1 MKDEH
6 LRSDGQKRSFNW
18 FYAVNAAILALA
30 AVTILYPFYNAVLIS
45 LVSQKEYVTTPFM
58 LFPKRITF
66 DAYTYIFSS
75 SRIYTGYFNTLLIL
89 LIGVPYNMLAT
100 TFTAYALS
108 RERFPGKRIIT
119 ALVVFT
125 MYFSGGLIPLYLLV
139 RDIGLMNQLAAV
151 ILVYGA
157 NTFYL
162 LLMRSYF
169 MEIPSAL
176 EESAKID
183 GANDL
188 VILLRI
194 MLPLSLPIVAT
205 ITLFFSVDRWN
216 EWFNAMLFLRE
227 GEKWPLQLVLRSIVM
242 STIDDIGSR
251 NVSIRKTVFE
261 DGVKMA
267 AVFITMAP
275 IMFTYPFLQKYFM
288 KGIMVGSVKS

>member
-1 MKDEH
+1 MAKVQ
-6 LRSDGQKRSFNW
+6 RPDGQTRTLNW
-18 FYAVNAAILALA
+18 FYRVNAAVLGLA
-30 AVTILYPFYNAVLIS
+30 AVTILYPFYNAILIS
-45 LVSQKEYVTTPFM
+45 LVSQKEYMTTPFM
-58 LFPKRITF
+58 LFPKNITF

-75 SRIYTGYFNTLLIL
+75 SRIGHGYMNTLLL
-89 LIGVPYNMLAT
+89 LLVGVPYNMLT
-100 TFTAYALS
+100 TALTAYALS

-125 MYFSGGLIPLYLLV
+125 MYFSGGLIPFYLLV
-139 RDIGLMNQLAAV
+139 RDLGMMNHLASV
-151 ILVYGA
+151 ILVSGA

-162 LLMRSYF
+162 LLMRTYF
-169 MEIPSAL
+169 AEIPAAL

-188 VILLRI
+188 VILVRI
-194 MLPLSLPIVAT
+194 MLPLALPIVAT
-205 ITLFFSVDRWN
+205 VTLFFSVDRWN

-227 GEKWPLQLVLRSIVM
+227 GQKWPLQLVLRSIVM

-288 KGIMVGSVKS
+288 KGVLAGSIKS

>member
-1 MKDEH
+1 MNDTP
-6 LRSDGQKRSFNW
+6 LSGGQVRKINW
-18 FYAVNAAILALA
+18 FYILNIVVLSLWAL
-30 AVTILYPFYNAVLIS
+30 TILYPFYNAILIS
-45 LVSQKEYVTTPFM
+45 LVSQKEYMMTPFM
-58 LFPKRITF
+58 LFPKNITF
-66 DAYTYIFSS
+66 DAYTYIFNS
-75 SRIYTGYFNTLLIL
+75 SRIYHGYRNTLLIL
-89 LIGVPYNMLAT
+89 LIGVPFNMLT
-100 TFTAYALS
+100 TAFTAYALS
-108 RERFPGKRIIT
+108 RDRFPGKKAIT

-139 RDIGLMNQLAAV
+139 RDLGLMNSLASV

-169 MEIPSAL
+169 LEIPAAL

-194 MLPLSLPIVAT
+194 MLPLALPIVAT
-205 ITLFFSVDRWN
+205 VTLFFSVDSWN

-275 IMFTYPFLQKYFM
+275 IMFTYPFLQKYFI
-288 KGIMVGSVKS
+288 KGILIGSVKS

>member
-1 MKDEH
+1 
-6 LRSDGQKRSFNW
+6 
-18 FYAVNAAILALA
+18 
-30 AVTILYPFYNAVLIS
+30 
-45 LVSQKEYVTTPFM
+45 
-58 LFPKRITF
+58 
-66 DAYTYIFSS
+66 
-75 SRIYTGYFNTLLIL
+75 
-89 LIGVPYNMLAT
+89 
-100 TFTAYALS
+100 
-108 RERFPGKRIIT
+108 
-119 ALVVFT
+119 

-139 RDIGLMNQLAAV
+139 RDLGLMNSLASV

-169 MEIPSAL
+169 LEIPAAL

-194 MLPLSLPIVAT
+194 MLPLALPIVAT
-205 ITLFFSVDRWN
+205 VTLFFSVDRWN

-275 IMFTYPFLQKYFM
+275 IMFTYPFLQKYFI
-288 KGIMVGSVKS
+288 KGILIGSVKS

>member
-1 MKDEH
+1 MGSE
-6 LRSDGQKRSFNW
+6 RNSDGQTRKINW
-18 FYAVNAAILALA
+18 FYVLNAALLGLLAL
-30 AVTILYPFYNAVLIS
+30 TILYPFYNAVLIS
-45 LVSQKEYVTTPFM
+45 LVSQKEYMTTPFM
-58 LFPKRITF
+58 LWPTEITF
-66 DAYTYIFSS
+66 DAYAYIFSS
-75 SRIYTGYFNTLLIL
+75 SRIYHGYTNTLLIL
-89 LIGVPYNMLAT
+89 TLGVPYNMLAT
-100 TFTAYALS
+100 AFTAYALS
-108 RERFPGKRIIT
+108 RERFPGKKIAT

-139 RDIGLMNQLAAV
+139 RDLGIMNSLASV

-169 MEIPSAL
+169 AEIPSAL

-194 MLPLSLPIVAT
+194 MLPLSMPIVAT
-205 ITLFFSVDRWN
+205 VTLFFSVDRWN

-227 GEKWPLQLVLRSIVM
+227 GDKWPLQLVLRSIVM

-275 IMFTYPFLQKYFM
+275 IMFTYPFLQKYFL
-288 KGIMVGSVKS
+288 KGMLVGSVKS